1 MLCRQEIL
9 PTVARQGTEAS
20 WQRLCTAHISFFK
33 LAEVSFC
40 HPIPQLQVIK
50 LERVKALQKRQRFLL
65 SDLVSS
71 VAHAAEIEV

>member
-40 HPIPQLQVIK
+40 HPIPHLQVIK
-50 LERVKALQKRQRFLL
+50 LERVKALQKRQR
-65 SDLVSS
+65 VSRKMERS
-71 VAHAAEIEV
+71 W